1 MSLGLPKKWRWT
13 VMFVIAGIILFSLI
27 FTLVYH
33 HKRIT
38 IVDTGNDLLKLQKP
52 KWNNY
57 IKSDNALERLRR
69 NWSYFGVK
77 GQAGNEWQ
85 QNKLVQ
91 KEFDRQITEIRRLFS
106 AEVNLKLADL
116 DRNLM
121 EYAKKRRE
129 ILTDVFQKKSI
140 SINETLKRELRQ
152 KGIDTDQQLQKFQ
165 YELEHEQRLNLVNLQ
180 LQSTILELK
189 ADRDESSREKEII
202 QTKIIAIKEA
212 IAQKVAAKG
221 ELLSK
226 QLLIYERQR
235 RDEARSELNE
245 LKSVLEAELENDLA
259 AYQAK
264 LALNFN
270 DWRQDQAREFTK
282 AIGIRREYKKKQ
294 SIDY

>member
-27 FTLVYH
+27 FTLVHH

-282 AIGIRREYKKKQ
+282 AIGIRREYQKK
-294 SIDY
+294 

>member
-1 MSLGLPKKWRWT
+1 MSLGLRKKWQWA
-13 VMFVIAGIILFSLI
+13 VISGIAGIILFSII
-27 FTLVYH
+27 FTLVHH

-38 IVDTGNDLLKLQKP
+38 KADTGNDLLKMQKP

-69 NWSYFGVK
+69 NWSKFGVK

-140 SINETLKRELRQ
+140 IINETVKQELRQ

-165 YELEHEQRLNLVNLQ
+165 CELEYEQRLNLVNLQ
-180 LQSTILELK
+180 LQLAILELK

-212 IAQKVAAKG
+212 IAQKVAAKR

-226 QLLIYERQR
+226 QLLIYEKQR
-235 RDEARSELNE
+235 HDEARNELNE

-282 AIGIRREYKKKQ
+282 AIGIRREYQKK
-294 SIDY
+294 